1 MRSVCSSKVFFD
13 FSGRSFVPRPLL
25 PHFGTKYLFLHPF
38 SAAGILCNIS
48 KYLLVLFT
56 ALSGMIVAWF
66 ALEVN
71 ADLWARTA
79 RCSTAAPP
87 KRNPKQNKKTR
98 SICFRSFVLV
108 EISGIE
114 PLTS

>member
-48 KYLLVLFT
+48 RYLLVLFT

-71 ADLWARTA
+71 ADLWVRTA
-79 RCSTAAPP
+79 LFSELISNFQVDIVIQQ
-87 KRNPKQNKKTR
+87 RNKDR
-98 SICFRSFVLV
+98 L
-108 EISGIE
+108 
-114 PLTS
+114 